1 MEEYSP
7 LVVLALRAIFRYAF
21 ALIFIFFQQPFILED
36 DMDVVLCIIKEEV
49 REASGNMALPLSS
62 GNNPDL

>member
-1 MEEYSP
+1 MEEYSL
-7 LVVLALRAIFRYAF
+7 LVVLALRAIVHYDF
-21 ALIFIFFQQPFILED
+21 ALLFIFYQQPFILED

-49 REASGNMALPLSS
+49 REASGNMALSLAS